1 MIQTLEFTPLI
12 VLLFVMATLY
22 SSVGHGGASG
32 YLAAM
37 ALFGL
42 SPEVMKPTVLC
53 MNIVVSGYVSIRFW
67 QSQRL
72 NWYIIFPFIVFSIPM
87 AFVGG
92 GMQIQAVWYKF
103 FIGVVLVISAIWL
116 LYTPVSRFVMKC
128 PTTLASTSTGAALG
142 FVSGLTGVGGGIFL
156 SPILLFFRWADARS
170 SAGTVAIFI
179 LVNSIAGLTGFINS
193 GKAWGFPLP
202 IYLLIMT
209 IIVGAVLGEKMN
221 SKGSNAV
228 VVKLLAF
235 VLLIASAK
243 MFYYVFS

>member
-1 MIQTLEFTPLI
+1 MIQTSELTPLI

-53 MNIVVSGYVSIRFW
+53 MNIVVSGYVSVCFW
-67 QSQRL
+67 KSQRL
-72 NWYIIFPFIVFSIPM
+72 NWYIILPFIVLSMPM
-87 AFVGG
+87 AFIGG
-92 GMQIQAVWYKF
+92 GLQIQAAWYKF
-103 FIGVVLVISAIWL
+103 FIGVVLALSAIWL
-116 LYTPVSRFVMKC
+116 LYAPVTRFVVKR
-128 PTTLASTSTGAALG
+128 PTTLASTSTGAGLG

-179 LVNSIAGLTGFINS
+179 LVNSIAGLAGFVNS
-193 GKAWGFPLP
+193 GKAWSFPLP
-202 IYLLIMT
+202 IYVLIMT

-243 MFYYVFS
+243 MFYYEFS